1 MTMIYKLN
9 IQKHS
14 QCVTLTHG
22 YLVVWNPWIEKAK
35 GMGDFG
41 DEEYNNMVCVEVGS
55 VADWVKVG
63 GGETWT
69 GGQVITAL

>member
-1 MTMIYKLN
+1 
-9 IQKHS
+9 
-14 QCVTLTHG
+14 
-22 YLVVWNPWIEKAK
+22 
-35 GMGDFG
+35 MGDFG